1 MGDTVAWDL
10 HGICG
15 QEVMR
20 LEATPGPAVCVEQ
33 PCNNLSMLMTRLV
46 IFQKKSKPF
55 SLAVRASITQL
66 YLRSKLILSYSHISQ
81 ISFNCEGQKPNIAET
96 QEQLIDSCNWRVQG
110 GTTGLL
116 QAQVPI
122 HTPAPWILHTREY
135 KATLSI
141 ARIFLSRE
149 ILPIVQND

>member
-20 LEATPGPAVCVEQ
+20 LEATPGPAVCVEK

-81 ISFNCEGQKPNIAET
+81 ISFNCKGQKPNIAET

-116 QAQVPI
+116 QAQLALRVR
-122 HTPAPWILHTREY
+122 LDSV
-135 KATLSI
+135 L
-141 ARIFLSRE
+141 RISFLPSWLV
-149 ILPIVQND
+149 ILPRWLNS